1 VKDGVVTPIIGTL
14 PEGTTFDVRPIVGA
28 DRKYIYLEVTPSV
41 FDVEEPI
48 PSFKFSGVGTETQI
62 GGATGGTTV
71 IPPDQTVQLPQV
83 NISQVS
89 VTVCVPDKGT
99 LMIGGMG
106 AINKDTLTSGI
117 PILSKIPILKILFSR
132 TRKTS
137 EKKNLIILLKP
148 TILIKEEQEGR
159 FMGRSNN
166 KSAVTDLSND
176 ARETLQ
182 R

>member
-1 VKDGVVTPIIGTL
+1 MKDGVVTPVIGTL

-48 PSFKFSGVGTETQI
+48 PSFKFSGVGTGTTI

-99 LMIGGMG
+99 L
-106 AINKDTLTSGI
+106 IN
-117 PILSKIPILKILFSR
+117 
-132 TRKTS
+132 
-137 EKKNLIILLKP
+137 E
-148 TILIKEEQEGR
+148 R
-159 FMGRSNN
+159 F
-166 KSAVTDLSND
+166 
-176 ARETLQ
+176 
-182 R
+182 